1 MTEQDN
7 LEELVNGM
15 ETRCFTYEVQMVIQ
29 IFGRTE
35 AEAKE
40 KLDRDGG
47 YISQRKVRL
56 KDTVQ
61 VYSGDTQESTDLEPK
76 PEEAD
81 ADKA

>member
-1 MTEQDN
+1 MTEKDS
-7 LEELVNGM
+7 LEELVNNM

-61 VYSGDTQESTDLEPK
+61 VYSGDAQESANPEPK
-76 PEEAD
+76 PEEVD
-81 ADKA
+81 TDKA

>member
-1 MTEQDN
+1 MTEPDDLQD
-7 LEELVNGM
+7 LVNNM
-15 ETRCFTYEVQMVIQ
+15 ETRCFTYEVKMVIQ
-29 IFGRTE
+29 VFARSE

-40 KLDRDGG
+40 KLDREGG

-61 VYSGDTQESTDLEPK
+61 VYSGDAEESTD
-76 PEEAD
+76 PEKKEED